1 MEKEDGCFIYREAW
15 AKAGSTEWPGVGR
28 YTCRKVLTLLDVT
41 REVSSS
47 RWLRI
52 FMTWTE
58 PTLSIAEAR
67 VVWEGRLLGYT
78 GLSCM
83 S

>member
-1 MEKEDGCFIYREAW
+1 MEKEEGCFIYREAW

-52 FMTWTE
+52 FT
-58 PTLSIAEAR
+58 
-67 VVWEGRLLGYT
+67 V
-78 GLSCM
+78 
-83 S
+83 